1 MDRQDTVL
9 EKEIVTAIK
18 DIARKKAVLSSFE
31 QAALAKGTRRRR
43 LVRGLSGVAAAL
55 VGVALLYVFLPA
67 KTAVSSPDAGAC
79 IRGGEMASDR
89 VIGLIRSGKYGE
101 ALELIDKERAELD
114 KERAELTVDEG
125 LSEEAKT
132 YERQVIANE
141 TRKLDS
147 LENCL
152 RNKR

>member
-31 QAALAKGTRRRR
+31 QAALAKDTRRRR
-43 LVRGLSGVAAAL
+43 LVRGLFGL
-55 VGVALLYVFLPA
+55 VGVVLLYVFLPA
-67 KTAVSSPDAGAC
+67 KTTVSSPDAGAC

-101 ALELIDKERAELD
+101 ALELIDKERAEL
-114 KERAELTVDEG
+114 TVDEG

>member
-1 MDRQDTVL
+1 MTDTDIDRQDTAL

-31 QAALAKGTRRRR
+31 QAALAKDTRRRR

-89 VIGLIRSGKYGE
+89 VLALSVPGNMARPWSLLIRKGQS
-101 ALELIDKERAELD
+101 LQWTRACL
-114 KERAELTVDEG
+114 K
-125 LSEEAKT
+125 K
-132 YERQVIANE
+132 
-141 TRKLDS
+141 RKPMS
-147 LENCL
+147 V
-152 RNKR
+152 K

>member
-1 MDRQDTVL
+1 MTDTDIDRQDTVL

-31 QAALAKGTRRRR
+31 QAASAKDARRKR

-55 VGVALLYVFLPA
+55 VGVVLLYVFLPA

-101 ALELIDKERAELD
+101 ALELIDKERAEL
-114 KERAELTVDEG
+114 TVDEG

>member
-1 MDRQDTVL
+1 M
-9 EKEIVTAIK
+9 
-18 DIARKKAVLSSFE
+18 AV
-31 QAALAKGTRRRR
+31 
-43 LVRGLSGVAAAL
+43 AL
-55 VGVALLYVFLPA
+55 VGVVLLYVFLPA
-67 KTAVSSPDAGAC
+67 KTTVSSPDVGAC

-101 ALELIDKERAELD
+101 ALELID

>member
-1 MDRQDTVL
+1 MTDTDIDRQDTVL

-31 QAALAKGTRRRR
+31 QAASAKDARRKR
-43 LVRGLSGVAAAL
+43 LVRGLSGVAAL
-55 VGVALLYVFLPA
+55 VGVVLLYVFLPA

-101 ALELIDKERAELD
+101 ALELIDKERAEL
-114 KERAELTVDEG
+114 TVDEG

>member
-1 MDRQDTVL
+1 MTDTDIDRQDTVL

-31 QAALAKGTRRRR
+31 WAALAKDTRRRR

-89 VIGLIRSGKYGE
+89 VIGLIRSGKYGV
-101 ALELIDKERAELD
+101 DKERAEL
-114 KERAELTVDEG
+114 AVDEG

>member
-1 MDRQDTVL
+1 MTDTDIDRQDTAL

-31 QAALAKGTRRRR
+31 QAALAKDARRRR

-67 KTAVSSPDAGAC
+67 KTAVSSPDAGC

-101 ALELIDKERAELD
+101 ALELID

>member
-1 MDRQDTVL
+1 
-9 EKEIVTAIK
+9 
-18 DIARKKAVLSSFE
+18 
-31 QAALAKGTRRRR
+31 
-43 LVRGLSGVAAAL
+43 
-55 VGVALLYVFLPA
+55 
-67 KTAVSSPDAGAC
+67 
-79 IRGGEMASDR
+79 MASDR

-101 ALELIDKERAELD
+101 ALELID